1 MLNHLRKSPFTQTIP
16 DVDQTGFAQ
25 GLADWAIATLTPDT
39 ARRFIV
45 QLNACMNWAIASRLV
60 QLKES
65 PFVGSALRSV
75 SRKGCRSEREIDPFT
90 LKQRNVIIEH
100 YYTHPKYSHYALF
113 VGFCFLV
120 GCRPS
125 EAIALQNNNISSDL
139 KQVTFSHA
147 VVSGRGGDGELKA

>member
-1 MLNHLRKSPFTQTIP
+1 MDAKKPTVRPGTFRGGYVVMLNHLRKSPFTQTIP

-25 GLADWAIATLTPDT
+25 GLAD
-39 ARRFIV
+39 
-45 QLNACMNWAIASRLV
+45 WAIASRLV